1 MFVFDIYP
9 EGFFSLIAPFRIV
22 PGPLPGT
29 NQPLIYK
36 GVLMHKPDITVG
48 ASTIGDVVDILAEN
62 FSEHI
67 GLEYHSLDIRKNF
80 RQLREQFDAVAKGLM
95 ALGIAKGD
103 KVAIW
108 ANNIPEWVYT
118 QYGSARMG
126 AVLVTVNTN
135 YRAAELQYLLQQ
147 SDATT
152 LILIGGIREA
162 DDYLKVLARVCPD
175 YRDHQP
181 GNLSCD
187 HLPFLKNL
195 IYIGPEQQPGM
206 FSWQE
211 LLEMGKA
218 VSDDDLRQ
226 RLTSLHPDDVINM
239 QYTSGTT
246 GFPKGVMLS
255 HTNLIGNALSMA
267 QCMKLSTADAMCI
280 PVPFFHCFGCVIGT
294 LCCMVSATTMAP
306 VVAFSPVNV
315 LKTVEASKCTALLG
329 VPTMFIAEFEE
340 MDKNPYNVSTLR
352 TGVMAGS
359 TCPVEVM
366 KRVIKDMGANEMTI
380 VYGQT
385 EASPGITQTRDKD
398 SLELKTT
405 TVGRALPNVEV
416 KIVDPE
422 TGTTLPT
429 GVQGELCTRG
439 YHVMKGYYKMPE
451 ATAKAIDGDNWLHT
465 GDLATMDE
473 NGYCK
478 ITGRIKDMIIRGGEN
493 IYPREIEEFLYTN
506 PKVKDVQ
513 VVGVANAKYGEEVA
527 AFIQL
532 KPRQQ
537 ATPDEIAEFCREQI
551 SYYKIPKHVFFVED
565 YPTTASGKIQ
575 KYKLREM
582 ALSQLGEDDTIKV
595 ATGTA

>member
-1 MFVFDIYP
+1 MN
-9 EGFFSLIAPFRIV
+9 R
-22 PGPLPGT
+22 
-29 NQPLIYK
+29 
-36 GVLMHKPDITVG
+36 PDIHVG
-48 ASTIGDVVDILAEN
+48 KTTIGNLVDILADSIGDN
-62 FSEHI
+62 I
-67 GLEYHSLDIRKNF
+67 GLEYHSLDISLNF
-80 RQLREQFDAVAKGLM
+80 RQLREKCDAVAKGLM

-108 ANNIPEWVYT
+108 ANNLPEWVYT

-135 YRAAELQYLLQQ
+135 YRSSELEYLLQQ
-147 SDATT
+147 SDSTT
-152 LILIGGIREA
+152 LILTGGIRTP
-162 DDYLKVLARVCPD
+162 DDYIKVLNKVCPMLKD
-175 YRDHQP
+175 SKP
-181 GNLSCD
+181 GKLDCKG
-187 HLPFLKNL
+187 LPFLKNI
-195 IYIGPEQQPGM
+195 IYLGEEKIPGM
-206 FSWQE
+206 YNWNDV
-211 LLEMGKA
+211 LEMGRS
-218 VSDDDLRQ
+218 VSDQELKE
-226 RLTSLHPDDVINM
+226 RLDSLDPDDVINM

-255 HTNLIGNALSMA
+255 HTNLIGNAMSMA
-267 QCMKLSTADAMCI
+267 ECMKLTPDDAMCI

-294 LCCMVSATTMAP
+294 LCCMVSGTTMAP
-306 VVAFSPVNV
+306 VVAFTPAGV
-315 LKTVEASKCTALLG
+315 LQTVQASKCNALLG

-340 MDKNPYNVSTLR
+340 MDKNSYDTSSLR

-366 KRVIKDMGANEMTI
+366 KRVIKDMGAGEMTI

-385 EASPGITQTRDKD
+385 EASPGITQTRDQD

-416 KIVDPE
+416 KIVDPV
-422 TGTTLPT
+422 TGLEVPI

-451 ATAKAIDGDNWLHT
+451 ATAKTVDKDNWLHT
-465 GDLATMDE
+465 GDLAIMDE

-493 IYPREIEEFLYTN
+493 IYPREIEEFLYTH
-506 PKVKDVQ
+506 PKIKDVQ
-513 VVGVANAKYGEEVA
+513 VVGVPSEKYGEEVA

-532 KPRQQ
+532 RPGEN
-537 ATPDEIAEFCREQI
+537 ATEAEIKDFCQDRI
-551 SYYKIPKHVFFVED
+551 SFHKIPKSIFFVSE

-575 KYKLREM
+575 KYKLREL
-582 ALSQLGEDDTIKV
+582 ATAQLPPDP
-595 ATGTA
+595 ARN